1 MRTPQ
6 RSDPIR
12 CDVDYAPWRADMVL
26 QGNSASV
33 VGNVAS
39 AALLASGLRNL
50 SMRFLS
56 SLAICSAL
64 VAEFPTVNAQ
74 TELRRLGS
82 LEFEPCSLSAPGQP
96 GAVEA
101 LCTEMEVPED
111 RAESGGRMISLA
123 IAWVPSTGEA
133 APDPVFMLAGGPGQ
147 SAKASYPSV
156 AAAFSEVNRTRDI
169 ILVDQRGTGDSN
181 PLDCR
186 ETAALEI
193 YSIGTEMTVT
203 AAREFAEGCLAEVSN
218 RADVRHYTTTNAIAD
233 LESVRVALGAQTIN
247 LYGASYGTRVAQ
259 QFAAAYP
266 LSTRAVLIDSV
277 VPNDLVLGTEHA
289 RNIEAALQTQFSRCQ
304 ADVACSMGLADPL
317 AALAQVRAALA
328 APDLA
333 PVRYRDATTGQWHEE
348 VPTMGHLSMLLRMYA
363 YSPMTAV
370 LLPVVVSQALAGD
383 YATLLAQARFVG
395 ESLGDQ
401 IMLGLQLSVTCSE
414 DADEM
419 RVDLADQGTVMGGE
433 FVGLTLAQC
442 AVWPRGQRRD
452 NFRAPLTGDLP
463 VLAISGEFDPVT
475 PPRYGEA
482 AIAQL
487 NKARHLV
494 LRGQGH
500 TVIGSGCMPTL
511 FAQFIES
518 TDASALDASC
528 LDHLAPL
535 PPGTGLYGW
544 EP

>member
-6 RSDPIR
+6 RSELNRREIDH
-12 CDVDYAPWRADMVL
+12 ALWLADMVL
-26 QGNSASV
+26 RGNSAAVVSSV
-33 VGNVAS
+33 TGADRY
-39 AALLASGLRNL
+39 ASGLRSL
-50 SMRFLS
+50 SMRLLLG
-56 SLAICSAL
+56 LAMCSAL
-64 VAEFPTVNAQ
+64 VAVLPTANAQ
-74 TELRRLGS
+74 SELRRLGS

-96 GAVEA
+96 GPEKA
-101 LCTEMEVPED
+101 LCAELEVPEN
-111 RAESGGRMISLA
+111 RAESAGRMISLA
-123 IAWVPSTGEA
+123 IAWVPATGEA
-133 APDPVFMLAGGPGQ
+133 APDPLFMLAGGPGQ

-181 PLDCR
+181 PLDCS
-186 ETAALEI
+186 ETAAMEL
-193 YSIGTEMTVT
+193 YSVGTELTLA
-203 AAREFAEGCLAEVSN
+203 AAREFAEGCLAELSD
-218 RADVRHYTTTNAIAD
+218 RADVRHYTTTDAIAD

-277 VPNDLVLGTEHA
+277 VPNDLVLGAEHA
-289 RNIEAALQTQFSRCQ
+289 RNLEAALQTQFLRCQ
-304 ADVACSMGLADPL
+304 ADVACSMALADPL
-317 AALAQVRAALA
+317 AAVAQVRAALA
-328 APDLA
+328 DADLA

-348 VPTMGHLSMLLRMYA
+348 VPTMGHLSILLRLYA

-383 YATLLAQARFVG
+383 YATLLAQARFIG

-401 IMLGLQLSVTCSE
+401 IMLGLQFSVTCSE

-419 RVDLADQGTVMGGE
+419 RVDPADEGTVMGGE
-433 FVGLTLAQC
+433 FVGFTLAQC
-442 AVWPRGQRRD
+442 AEWPRGQRRD
-452 NFRAPLTGDLP
+452 NFRAPLTGDMP

-475 PPRYGEA
+475 PPRYGDS
-482 AIAQL
+482 AIAHL

-494 LRGQGH
+494 LKGQGH

-518 TDASALDASC
+518 ADANALDASC

-535 PPGTGLYGW
+535 PPGTGLHGW